1 MRSVPG
7 LLSVFLIAA
16 GVACAE
22 LPPDLPPA
30 SPLPLTPGPV
40 IGGTIKGDPAAG
52 IVPVKD
58 LIEAN
63 RKDEYIP
70 MAEPIP
76 GETGSSAP
84 LAESIPN
91 AEPIPGETNLHAP
104 AQPAEAPLAIPST
117 AFSPVPVPQH
127 ETRVAILGY
136 HDFSRTL
143 PATEMRMNT
152 DVFRSQ
158 MQALKASGVPVI
170 SMKEFLEWK
179 LGDRQL
185 PAKCVMITIDDGW
198 KSVYTDAYPILKE
211 TGFPFTIF
219 PYTKFITGRGSAMS
233 PAQIQEMLNNG
244 ATLGSHSVSHLYPR
258 SWRAAQRKGTQAVLE
273 LATAEIGNSRKILQE
288 KFPGSSVEAYCYPGG
303 FILPEMISKAEEAG
317 FQAAFTV
324 IPKKV
329 TKDTDRWRIH
339 RYMVF
344 GKDPKTFTRALN
356 FNVPS
361 TPETPAAPPGNSSGK
376 KLNSYPAPAQPV
388 YPAANTVVKKQTP
401 DISISLTGEPSLD
414 PRQMEMR
421 VSGFGLVNARYDAKG
436 KILKWTPSRP
446 LRLSPVTVQV
456 RWKNP
461 AVNMWQ
467 TATWQFG
474 IEEQEMHFTP
484 RNIVK

>member
-1 MRSVPG
+1 MTNTAHVCGQTKHLPFLPRAENESVCFLTGTRSGGKSPHG
-7 LLSVFLIAA
+7 PEKERARQGKGCHACLSLRLNRKLKNSSCRYALRPRPPFHFLIAA

-30 SPLPLTPGPV
+30 TPLPLAPGPV
-40 IGGTIKGDPAAG
+40 IGGTIKGNPAAG
-52 IVPVKD
+52 VVPVRE

-63 RKDEYIP
+63 RRNENIP

-76 GETGSSAP
+76 GETVSSIP
-84 LAESIPN
+84 QAEPIPN

-104 AQPAEAPLAIPST
+104 VQPAGPVPVIPPT

-152 DVFRSQ
+152 DVFRAQ

-179 LGDRQL
+179 LGSRQL

-211 TGFPFTIF
+211 TGFPFTVF

-233 PAQIQEMLNNG
+233 HDQIQEMLDNG

-258 SWRAAQRKGTQAVLE
+258 SWRAAQRKGTQAVLD
-273 LATAEIGNSRKILQE
+273 LATAEISNSRKILQE
-288 KFPGSSVEAYCYPGG
+288 KFPGSAVEAYCYPGG
-303 FILPEMISKAEEAG
+303 FVLPDMITKAEEAG

-329 TKDTDRWRIH
+329 TKDTDRWRVH
-339 RYMVF
+339 RYMVLARI
-344 GKDPKTFTRALN
+344 PRH
-356 FNVPS
+356 S
-361 TPETPAAPPGNSSGK
+361 PEP
-376 KLNSYPAPAQPV
+376 
-388 YPAANTVVKKQTP
+388 
-401 DISISLTGEPSLD
+401 
-414 PRQMEMR
+414 
-421 VSGFGLVNARYDAKG
+421 
-436 KILKWTPSRP
+436 
-446 LRLSPVTVQV
+446 
-456 RWKNP
+456 
-461 AVNMWQ
+461 
-467 TATWQFG
+467 
-474 IEEQEMHFTP
+474 
-484 RNIVK
+484 